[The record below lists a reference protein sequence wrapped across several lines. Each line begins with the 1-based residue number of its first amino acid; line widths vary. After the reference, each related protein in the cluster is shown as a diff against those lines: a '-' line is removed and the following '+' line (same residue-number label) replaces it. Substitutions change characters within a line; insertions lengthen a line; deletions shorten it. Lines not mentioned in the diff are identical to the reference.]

1 MPVYKLSFLCVVFNV
16 TFSIISF
23 LAAYFDG
30 IIFQTLSIG
39 IFFLPPMVTFCGAL
53 LGIGAIVLK
62 ESFIKS
68 ITAIGLNIA
77 YIFANYYV
85 LLNF

>member
-1 MPVYKLSFLCVVFNV
+1 MS
-16 TFSIISF
+16 
-23 LAAYFDG
+23 LA
-30 IIFQTLSIG
+30 IG
-39 IFFLPPMVTFCGAL
+39 IFFMPPLVTYCGIL

-77 YIFANYYV
+77 YIFAYYYV
-85 LLNF
+85 FANF